1 MTDDELDALLEGAH
15 PVPAADAAGAAE
27 ARHGALAELLG
38 AYADGE
44 LPPAA
49 RARVEAHL
57 LGCDRCRRI
66 VAAQAGIGARLAV
79 EPVLPVAPVF
89 RDRVFARAFAQP
101 AARIAVAETAD
112 GATSPAP
119 QARVLV
125 PSWRPRAA
133 QGLAWGGWAVA
144 AALTGLLV
152 SRPTASR
159 HTGAPLGAVAG
170 ATATDAAPSGT
181 PAAPSMAAPPMVEAA
196 LVDYRRVRAAPLPA
210 TAPDLAAVR
219 ASVPFPVVPLRSADV
234 RLLAAWT
241 TRLRGEPTAA
251 LAYRWGDRVIVQYV
265 VPERLFFRQP
275 DVRAAV
281 AGGGV
286 FTAVS
291 GQQGVVAWPAA
302 SSGAL
307 LVGDA
312 APAELARVQL

>member
-1 MTDDELDALLEGAH
+1 MTHDELDALLEGAH
-15 PVPAADAAGAAE
+15 AVPPADATGDEDAE

-57 LGCDRCRRI
+57 LACDRCRRV
-66 VAAQAGIGARLAV
+66 VAAQTGIGARLAA
-79 EPVLPVAPVF
+79 EPVQPMAPVF
-89 RDRVFARAFAQP
+89 RDRVFAHAFAQP
-101 AARIAVAETAD
+101 VVGTTDVATAS
-112 GATSPAP
+112 SPA
-119 QARVLV
+119 RVPV
-125 PSWRPRAA
+125 PRWRRHAA
-133 QGLAWGGWAVA
+133 QALAWSGWAVA
-144 AALTGLLV
+144 AALTGVLA
-152 SRPTASR
+152 SRPTVSGRTASEL
-159 HTGAPLGAVAG
+159 TGVPLGVAAG
-170 ATATDAAPSGT
+170 PPAATVPPSGT
-181 PAAPSMAAPPMVEAA
+181 PAAPPMVEAA

-281 AGGGV
+281 ANGGV
-286 FTAVS
+286 FTAAS
-291 GQQGVVAWPAA
+291 GAQGVVAWPAA